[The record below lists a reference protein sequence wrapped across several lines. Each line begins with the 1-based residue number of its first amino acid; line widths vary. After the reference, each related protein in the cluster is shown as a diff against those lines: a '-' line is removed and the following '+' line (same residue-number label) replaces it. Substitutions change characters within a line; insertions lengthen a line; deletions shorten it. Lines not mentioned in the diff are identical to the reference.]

1 MAYSK
6 DFAEKSDKDSFNKL
20 NKAFEDAV
28 KGNINFIAYAGDD
41 LKKIIIN
48 NVHPNIIDLPD
59 KVKAVFLENKAYV
72 LHPWMIKRY
81 IEGRLDEKNTF
92 ILNLCD
98 IRVIGT
104 DIIKVAGEDHGKERY
119 KLK

>member
-1 MAYSK
+1 MSYGK
-6 DFAEKSDKDSFNKL
+6 DSAKQSDKDSFKNL

-28 KGNINFIAYAGDD
+28 KGEINFIACAGEN

-48 NVHPNIIDLPD
+48 NTHPNIIDLPD

-92 ILNLCD
+92 ILDLCD
-98 IRVIGT
+98 IRVLGT
-104 DIIKVAGEDHGKERY
+104 NVSKNAGEEHGKERY
-119 KLK
+119 KRE